1 MPRLVNDIWGQNV
14 VKERITKY
22 NIKYKAKQKKKREN
36 DIKSVEQLM
45 VGYYNFQCRH
55 VLNKTFYRNLELV

>member
-22 NIKYKAKQKKKREN
+22 NIKYKAKYDHLITTKNFASAKL
-36 DIKSVEQLM
+36 IWSVINFSLPAN
-45 VGYYNFQCRH
+45 YYARQS
-55 VLNKTFYRNLELV
+55 K